1 LRENPPFNFFS
12 YFTAVKKSITSIL
25 LLLLVVVLY
34 SCKTTA
40 TAKYNVNQ
48 KIPPAALQE
57 DIRLLRKILEA
68 NHPSLYWYTPKD
80 SLDAFF
86 DQTLQQLT
94 DSLTE
99 AQFKNRVA
107 FLLSKIRCGHTAVR
121 NSNAYSKTDFS
132 RLPQFPLAL
141 KTWGD
146 SMVVLGSAFRND
158 SIFKRGTIITGINGY
173 TNRQLMDTMYNFLS
187 TDGYA
192 DHFKS
197 QVISSNFPLWYR
209 NIFGL
214 QAKYTIHYIDSA
226 GQTQTTSIKNYDPV
240 TDTLNKRTITR
251 VPEKRTKK
259 QIKQSRLLAK
269 RNVAIDTTLRTAYMN
284 LNSFSGGK
292 LKRFYRSTFKTLQ
305 QEGITDLV
313 IDLRQNGGGNMM
325 NSTRLV
331 RYISKQRYTIADTVA
346 AITRTFHYGK
356 YIKPKFF
363 YWCNLNFGSKKRSD
377 GRIHFGYFERKQFK
391 PYRKHHFNGATY
403 IITGAYS
410 FSAATLFTAAL
421 QGQDSVTVVGEE
433 TGGGAYGNSAVHLP
447 QITLPHTK
455 LRVILPMYRLVIDH
469 TQPKTGRGIVPHIM
483 VPPNSAYIKRGV
495 DPKVETVRRLIREK
509 RKV

>member
-1 LRENPPFNFFS
+1 MKQVATPL
-12 YFTAVKKSITSIL
+12 IL
-25 LLLLVVVLY
+25 LLLIIGTY
-34 SCKTTA
+34 SCKTAA

-48 KIPPAALQE
+48 KIPPAALQQ
-57 DIRLLRKILEA
+57 DFALLRKILEA

-80 SLDAFF
+80 SMDAYFN
-86 DQTLQQLT
+86 QVQAQLT

-99 AQFKNRVA
+99 PQFKNKVA
-107 FLLSKIRCGHTAVR
+107 FMLSKIRCGHTAVR

-132 RLPQFPLAL
+132 KLPQFPLAI

-158 SIFKRGTIITGINGY
+158 SIFKRGTIITGIDGR
-173 TNRQLMDTMYNFLS
+173 TNRQLMDTMFNFLS

-197 QVISSNFPLWYR
+197 QIISSNFPLWYR
-209 NIFGL
+209 NILGL
-214 QAKYTIHYIDSA
+214 KAQYQITYIDSA
-226 GQTQTTSIKNYDPV
+226 GQNQTATIKSYDPV

-269 RNVAIDTTLRTAYMN
+269 RNIAIDTTLRTAYMN

-292 LKRFYRSTFKTLQ
+292 LKRFFRQSFRTLQ
-305 QEGITDLV
+305 KEGITDLV
-313 IDLRQNGGGNMM
+313 IDLRQNGGGNIM

-331 RYISKQRYTIADTVA
+331 RYISIKKYTIADTVA

-363 YWCNLNFGSKKRSD
+363 YWVNMNIGSKKRSD
-377 GRIHFGYFERKQFK
+377 GRIHFGYFERKAFK

-403 IITGAYS
+403 IVTGPYS
-410 FSAATLFTAAL
+410 FSAATLFTGAVK
-421 QGQDSVTVVGEE
+421 GQDSVTVVGEE
-433 TGGGAYGNSAVHLP
+433 TGGGAYGNSAIHLP
-447 QITLPHTK
+447 QITLPHSK
-455 LRVILPMYRLVIDH
+455 LRIILPMYRVVIDH
-469 TQPKTGRGIVPHIM
+469 TQPQNGRGILPDIA

-495 DPKVETVRRLIREK
+495 DPKVETVRRLIVEK
-509 RKV
+509 RKN

>member
-1 LRENPPFNFFS
+1 MKQAATL
-12 YFTAVKKSITSIL
+12 IIIL
-25 LLLLVVVLY
+25 LVINGTY
-34 SCKTTA
+34 SCKTVA

-48 KIPPAALQE
+48 KIPPAALQQ
-57 DIRLLRKILEA
+57 DFALLRKILES

-80 SLDAFF
+80 SMDAYFN
-86 DQTLQQLT
+86 QVQAQLT

-99 AQFKNRVA
+99 PQFKNKVA

-132 RLPQFPLAL
+132 RLPQFPLAI

-158 SIFKRGTIITGINGY
+158 SIFKRGTIITGIDGR
-173 TNRQLMDTMYNFLS
+173 TNRQLMDTMFNFLS

-209 NIFGL
+209 NILGL
-214 QAKYTIHYIDSA
+214 KAQYQITYIDSA
-226 GQTQTTSIKNYDPV
+226 GQAQTTTIKSYDPV

-269 RNVAIDTTLRTAYMN
+269 RNIAIDTTLHTAYMN

-292 LKRFYRSTFKTLQ
+292 LKRFFRQSFRTIKK
-305 QEGITDLV
+305 EGITDLV
-313 IDLRQNGGGNMM
+313 IDLRQNGGGNIM

-331 RYISKQRYTIADTVA
+331 RYISTKKYTIADTVA

-363 YWCNLNFGSKKRSD
+363 YWVNMNIGSKKRSD
-377 GRIHFGYFERKQFK
+377 GRIHFGYFERKAFK

-403 IITGAYS
+403 IVTGPYS
-410 FSAATLFTAAL
+410 FSAATLFTGAVK
-421 QGQDSVTVVGEE
+421 GQDSVTVVGEE
-433 TGGGAYGNSAVHLP
+433 TGGGAYGNSAIHLP
-447 QITLPHTK
+447 QITLPHSK
-455 LRVILPMYRLVIDH
+455 LRIILPMYRVVIDH
-469 TQPKTGRGIVPHIM
+469 TQPQNGRGILPDIA
-483 VPPNSAYIKRGV
+483 VPPNSGYIKRGV
-495 DPKVETVRRLIREK
+495 DPKVEKVRRMIAEK
-509 RKV
+509 RKR